1 MKDPKRAHLT
11 NVLLFEGSFS
21 GPQPGDVDHPLRL
34 LHLLG
39 LCHPHAAGQL
49 PGHPVTRDCSAARM
63 KVSDEQLIKGW
74 HVGVKRRWEYQV
86 SMKVS
91 RWKYQE
97 KMKVSDEQLI
107 RGRQVGVNDRLKR
120 RWEEQKLSER
130 AKLVWDFL
138 LHWKL
143 LDQVKFDAILFPSL
157 TLRLLFS
164 SSKSL
169 TLLCS
174 IWNLQ
179 PFQHWATKL
188 RKLIQ

>member
-11 NVLLFEGSFS
+11 DVLLFEGSFS

-49 PGHPVTRDCSAARM
+49 PGHPVTRDCSAAR
-63 KVSDEQLIKGW
+63 
-74 HVGVKRRWEYQV
+74 
-86 SMKVS
+86 
-91 RWKYQE
+91 
-97 KMKVSDEQLI
+97 MKVSDEQLI

-188 RKLIQ
+188 RKLIQSSIFSDLVSTEF